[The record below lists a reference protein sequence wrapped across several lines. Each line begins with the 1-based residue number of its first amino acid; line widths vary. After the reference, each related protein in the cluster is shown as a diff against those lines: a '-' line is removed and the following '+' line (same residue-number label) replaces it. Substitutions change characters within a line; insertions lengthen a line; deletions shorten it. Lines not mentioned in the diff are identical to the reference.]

1 MRIRELRWRD
11 DSVWP
16 PEWWPPEHA
25 VKVHKNGVL
34 KKVGI
39 QEILHPYIHVEI
51 ETHKG
56 PLWGVIL
63 LEDHHNLKTLC
74 HKLKENIGKTLSE
87 IEDLEIDFNKSRRRL
102 SPSLQSP

>member
-16 PEWWPPEHA
+16 PEWWPPEHT
-25 VKVHKNGVL
+25 VMVNKKGVL

-51 ETHKG
+51 ETRKG
-56 PLWGVIL
+56 LLWGVIL
-63 LEDHHNLKTLC
+63 FEDHHNLETLC
-74 HKLKENIGKTLSE
+74 HKLKENIGKTLAE
-87 IEDLEIDFNKSRRRL
+87 IGELEIDFSRSRRKVSSSSR
-102 SPSLQSP
+102 SP

>member
-11 DSVWP
+11 DFVWFP
-16 PEWWPPEHA
+16 VGWPPEHDA
-25 VKVHKNGVL
+25 MVDKNGVL

-56 PLWGVIL
+56 LLWGVIL
-63 LEDHHNLKTLC
+63 FEDHHNLETLC
-74 HKLKENIGKTLSE
+74 HKLKENIGKTLAE
-87 IEDLEIDFNKSRRRL
+87 IGELEIDFSRSRRKVSSSSR
-102 SPSLQSP
+102 SP